1 MPAGQTIE
9 RQGVKSLAA
18 VRLFQRKLC
27 QIALVK
33 VWDTS
38 AVSDGRGSTGVAA
51 HAATAIRVKTAAN
64 MLISRIRVLL
74 PIPIQLTTY
83 AVAATTLTRIG
94 IVGMSRFADFV
105 SFVSR

>member
-1 MPAGQTIE
+1 
-9 RQGVKSLAA
+9 
-18 VRLFQRKLC
+18 
-27 QIALVK
+27 
-33 VWDTS
+33 
-38 AVSDGRGSTGVAA
+38 
-51 HAATAIRVKTAAN
+51 